1 MSETE
6 GAARDRV
13 AVAQRTSVLYEQHR
27 QEVLRRTDRLFA
39 GLLGF
44 EWAAVALLANL
55 VAPRA
60 WAGTPVAGQPFFQE
74 ALQWGAMI
82 SCFPMLLALMQPGRT
97 LTRHVIAV
105 SQMLMSALLI
115 HMSGGRVETHFHIF
129 GSLAFLS
136 FYRDWRVLATASAVT
151 ALDHLALG
159 MAWPLSVYGP
169 GGVSAWQ
176 WVENT
181 GWVVF
186 EDLFLIPA
194 CVQGAWEM
202 WEIAERQALLEETRE
217 RIEETVRQRTEQWQ
231 RATEAA
237 EAASRAKSEFLA
249 NVSHEIRTPMN
260 GIIGMTELAL
270 DTELKPEQREY
281 LELVQSSADSLLT
294 VINDI
299 LDFSKIEAGKI
310 HLDPLPFGLRDTIGE
325 TMKTLALRAAQKGLE
340 LAHCVASDVPDALVG
355 DPMRLRQV
363 LVNLVGNAIKFTEHG
378 EVIVRVERAGSGVEG
393 ERVGLRFDVQDT
405 GIGIQADKQT
415 AIFSAFEQA
424 DGSTTRRYGGTG
436 LGLTIS
442 SRLVEMMGGRLE
454 VESVVGQG
462 STFHF
467 TAWFDVPTEPALR
480 KEPETPADLHGLSV
494 LVVDDNATN
503 RRILEEI
510 LTHWRMRPTAVDSG
524 RTALACMRQAKAA
537 GTPFSLVLLDA
548 MMPEMDGFS
557 FAEAIQDD
565 PELAGSL
572 IMMLSS
578 AGSPSDAA
586 RCRSLGI
593 AHYLSKPIKQS
604 DLLQSMLR
612 VLPNAPG
619 QGQGSGQVHAEAGH
633 GKPAPHLKPAG
644 SAERRLSILL
654 AEDNPVNQ
662 TLAVRLLQKRGHS
675 VSVVSDGQQA
685 LDALEGRKTE
695 FDLVLMDVQMPNLGG
710 IEATARIREREQGRG
725 PGRRLPVIAMTARAM
740 KGDREDCLQAG
751 FDDYISKPLRT
762 QELYAIIDRHA
773 PAPDAPTLDA
783 DALRDLLEGDEDLLH
798 ELIDLFLQGCP
809 GLLDR
814 IGRAIDEN
822 DADALNS
829 AAHELKGSMGSFAAR
844 AALETARDLEAIGRS
859 GDLTHARELY
869 HRLQGEVSRLTAA
882 LAVLRVPAT

>member
-1 MSETE
+1 MSDNEA
-6 GAARDRV
+6 GPHDRA
-13 AVAQRTSVLYEQHR
+13 AVAERTRALYERHR
-27 QEVLRRTDRLFA
+27 EAVLCRTDRLFA

-44 EWAAVALLANL
+44 EWAAVTLLASG

-60 WAGTPVAGQPFFQE
+60 WAGTPLEGQPFVRE

-82 SCFPMLLALMQPGRT
+82 SCLPMLLALTRPGRT

-105 SQMLMSALLI
+105 CQMLMSALLI
-115 HMSGGRVETHFHIF
+115 HMSGGRVESHFHVF
-129 GSLAFLS
+129 GSLAFLA

-151 ALDHLALG
+151 ALDHVVVG
-159 MAWPLSVYGP
+159 ISWPLSMYGP
-169 GGVSAWQ
+169 AGPAAWQ
-176 WVENT
+176 WLEHT

-186 EDLFLIPA
+186 EDLFLIPS

-202 WEIAERQALLEETRE
+202 WEIAERRALLEETRE
-217 RIEETVRQRTEQWQ
+217 RIEETVRERTEQWQ

-310 HLDPLPFGLRDTIGE
+310 HLDPQPFALRDTIGE

-340 LAHCVASDVPDALVG
+340 LAHWIAPDVPDGLVG
-355 DPMRLRQV
+355 DPLRLRQV

-378 EVIVRVERAGSGVEG
+378 EVVARVERAGSSENG
-393 ERVGLRFDVQDT
+393 RVGLRFDVRDT
-405 GIGIQADKQT
+405 GIGIPPEKQQ
-415 AIFSAFEQA
+415 AIFSPFEQA

-442 SRLVEMMGGRLE
+442 SCLVEMMEGRLE
-454 VESVVGQG
+454 VESAVGQG
-462 STFHF
+462 STFRF
-467 TAWFDVPTEPALR
+467 TAWFDIPPEPALR
-480 KEPETPADLHGLSV
+480 REPETPADLQGLSV

-537 GTPFSLVLLDA
+537 GTPYSLVLLDA

-565 PELAGSL
+565 PDLAGSL

-593 AHYLSKPIKQS
+593 AQYLSKPIKQS

-612 VLPNAPG
+612 VLPSHPAHGPG
-619 QGQGSGQVHAEAGH
+619 HVHAEAGH
-633 GKPAPHLKPAG
+633 GKPAPHLKPSG
-644 SAERRLSILL
+644 VQGRKLSILL

-662 TLAVRLLQKRGHS
+662 TLAVRLLQKRGHA
-675 VSVVSDGQQA
+675 VSVVGDGQQA
-685 LDALEGRKTE
+685 LDALEGREKD

-710 IEATARIREREQGRG
+710 IEATARIRERERTRG
-725 PGRRLPVIAMTARAM
+725 VGRRLPVIAMTARAM
-740 KGDREDCLQAG
+740 KGDREECLEAG
-751 FDDYISKPLRT
+751 FDDYVAKPLRA
-762 QELYAIIDRHA
+762 QELYTMIDRHA
-773 PAPDAPTLDA
+773 PEPDTPTLDP
-783 DALRDLLEGDEDLLH
+783 DALRDMLEGDEELLN
-798 ELIDLFLQGCP
+798 ELIDLFLEGCGP
-809 GLLDR
+809 LMDR
-814 IGRAIDEN
+814 IGRAIEQG
-822 DADALNS
+822 DAETLNS

-844 AALETARDLEAIGRS
+844 AAQETARELEAIGRS
-859 GDLTHARELY
+859 GDLSHARDL
-869 HRLQGEVSRLTAA
+869 HRRLQVEISRLTAA
-882 LAVLRVPAT
+882 LGKLRVSTV